1 MSARARKL
9 RQYQNNCLEGGFDQV
24 FLKSLCEEEDEV
36 LRPQADSWY

>member
-9 RQYQNNCLEGGFDQV
+9 IFQNKCLEGGFDQV